1 MLFFPSASLRGPGKN
16 QGVLAFSLRKG
27 SVGMLFRKI
36 DYTTWTLAKVCCV
49 PNQALSALSEAPR
62 ALISVGW
69 EHRLMISRLL
79 HIVFLNIL
87 RVPRNS

>member
-1 MLFFPSASLRGPGKN
+1 MSLKSEKLDIGLLQEILLK
-16 QGVLAFSLRKG
+16 KG
-27 SVGMLFRKI
+27 GVGMLFRKI

-49 PNQALSALSEAPR
+49 PNQALFALNEASC

-69 EHRLMISRLL
+69 NSARLISRLL